1 MHIYPKQQTA
11 KQCKYFLYGI
21 LSEYCLIS
29 LSAPWEAAG
38 KRITRQGAGA
48 AVSECLFYSPQ
59 WSWLQRWMVESG
71 RPGTPIPPEH
81 IFPPNRQTLWP
92 PPTQLCYY
100 WRIITRRR
108 GEGVDILTTQ
118 DRRILESQHCNI
130 PAFQHPGG
138 TSCQLPMLATNSAEP
153 GEDKKYP
160 CCQRRLFALPLH
172 FSLNLYICA

>member
-1 MHIYPKQQTA
+1 VEGQELRFRRNTFSHLTDKRFGLRQ
-11 KQCKYFLYGI
+11 
-21 LSEYCLIS
+21 LSS
-29 LSAPWEAAG
+29 
-38 KRITRQGAGA
+38 
-48 AVSECLFYSPQ
+48 V
-59 WSWLQRWMVESG
+59 
-71 RPGTPIPPEH
+71 
-81 IFPPNRQTLWP
+81 
-92 PPTQLCYY
+92 
-100 WRIITRRR
+100 IIEELLRDEGVR
-108 GEGVDILTTQ
+108 GVDILTTQ

>member
-108 GEGVDILTTQ
+108 GEGGGHFNNPGSQ
-118 DRRILESQHCNI
+118 DTRI
-130 PAFQHPGG
+130 PALQHP
-138 TSCQLPMLATNSAEP
+138 SFPASWRHKLPVANA
-153 GEDKKYP
+153 GD
-160 CCQRRLFALPLH
+160 
-172 FSLNLYICA
+172 